1 MVVKDMGSTPSPQEV
16 ADALGLTLERQHPS
30 GAPWCP
36 PGDGTVLR
44 RWVIDRTGALGS
56 GIRRAV
62 RLARLMAVADGRD
75 YAHFLYLRLSSLRA
89 SQFRALLAMA
99 VKEHRLPASVA
110 TLSEAG
116 VSLNE
121 VALAAAAR
129 PQEGFEIDYA
139 QMPRLAA
146 LLDFMHNALGFSEVA
161 DLLAPVCRMGVPPG
175 SANEVGRAL
184 HAALNAWLGVR
195 LESTNYIRQ
204 AQLIRTFLTR
214 RGQVMAAAI
223 DDEAILAF
231 WEEVGVNAT
240 EDGIEGF
247 RLYRSSAAALLRYRQ
262 SLLDAAS
269 AREIERSF
277 SRGFDGTELRWDVG
291 RGVLGDQNAWHSPLH
306 ALARPPAHRVKWL
319 TRREQHSLLN
329 YLGGQ
334 AHDPDEEPDEES
346 AQPWVGG
353 LADRDRFD
361 LGFSLTLLRCDVFGA
376 AQASIVARLRKR
388 SRPEDAIAHA
398 MAEIDEQAYRVAIS
412 TYSDIREQV
421 HLECQAALCFL
432 MEAGAT
438 EAVLVLN
445 FLVGPEAVRAMLGD
459 VNLQDDYTEQS
470 LLAEIAEVLKRAAC
484 DPHAVAPESVHQL
497 LQQARSNIRK
507 VNRAG
512 FRREDRA
519 AADSLR
525 AMQVGAPAAI
535 ELVRELDRLIS
546 ALSAQRQDSLADRAR
561 FHSAFRRA
569 YFSPAVQ

>member
-1 MVVKDMGSTPSPQEV
+1 MGSIPSPQEV
-16 ADALGLTLERQHPS
+16 ADALGLTLERQHSS
-30 GAPWCP
+30 GTPWCP

-44 RWVIDRTGALGS
+44 HWVIDRTGALGS

-75 YAHFLYLRLSSLRA
+75 YSHFLYLRLSCLRA
-89 SQFRALLAMA
+89 SQFRALLAAA
-99 VKEHRLPASVA
+99 VKERRLPTSVA

-116 VSLNE
+116 VNLKE
-121 VALAAAAR
+121 AALGVAAQ
-129 PQEGFEIDYA
+129 PQEGFEINYA

-161 DLLAPVCRMGVPPG
+161 DLLAPVCRLGTPPS

-184 HAALNAWLGVR
+184 HAALNAWLGDR
-195 LESTNYIRQ
+195 LESTNHIRQ
-204 AQLIRTFLTR
+204 AQLIRAFLTR
-214 RGQVMAAAI
+214 RGQVVAAAI

-262 SLLDAAS
+262 SLLDAS
-269 AREIERSF
+269 FAREIERSF
-277 SRGFDGTELRWDVG
+277 SRGFDGTELQG
-291 RGVLGDQNAWHSPLH
+291 EAGGAALGDQEAWHSPLY

-319 TRREQHSLLN
+319 TRREQHSLIN
-329 YLGGQ
+329 YLGDQ

-346 AQPWVGG
+346 AQPWIGG
-353 LADRDRFD
+353 LADRERFD

-388 SRPEDAIAHA
+388 ARPEDAIAHV
-398 MAEIDEQAYRVAIS
+398 MAEIAEQAYPVAIS
-412 TYSDIREQV
+412 IYSDIREQL
-421 HLECQAALCFL
+421 HLECQAALCIL

-438 EAVLVLN
+438 EAVLLLD
-445 FLVGPEAVRAMLGD
+445 FLVGPDAVRAMLGD
-459 VNLQDDYTEQS
+459 VSLQEDDAEQS
-470 LLAEIAEVLKRAAC
+470 VLAQIGEVLRRVASG
-484 DPHAVAPESVHQL
+484 PHAVTPESVLQL
-497 LQQARSNIRK
+497 LQQARSNNRK

-519 AADSLR
+519 SVDALG

-535 ELVRELDRLIS
+535 ELIRELDRLI
-546 ALSAQRQDSLADRAR
+546 LSLAAQRHDGHADRAR
-561 FHSAFRRA
+561 FHSAFRQA
-569 YFSPAVQ
+569 YFGAAAQ